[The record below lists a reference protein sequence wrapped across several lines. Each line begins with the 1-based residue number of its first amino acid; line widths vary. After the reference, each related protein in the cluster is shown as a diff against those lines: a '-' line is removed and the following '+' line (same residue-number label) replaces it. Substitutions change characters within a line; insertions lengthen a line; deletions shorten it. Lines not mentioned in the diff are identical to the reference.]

1 VQPKEYFNVWNKT
14 LFTKSFNVDLVARI
28 IDVYVIEG
36 EIAVFKAAIAIL
48 KELQSEIINVENKD
62 EILKILLDNHSQ
74 INENNV
80 IKNMN
85 NVKFQKWI
93 KDEIKSISENL
104 VPV

>member
-1 VQPKEYFNVWNKT
+1 M
-14 LFTKSFNVDLVARI
+14 VARI